1 MSAKDE
7 LKKHATEL
15 AEATGVAAEIIEE
28 GTRLFVLLQ
37 KVPLPLGVASVSATD
52 VLFITDTQYP
62 LSAMDMFWT
71 EIEVMRLDSSL
82 FEGSECVEEYMGRK
96 WRRFSYHRNGI
107 WNPGGNPL
115 LDHYTFVET
124 RWSGKAQR

>member
-7 LKKHATEL
+7 LKKHAAEL
-15 AEATGVAAEIIEE
+15 TATTGVGVEIIEE

-37 KVPLPLGVASVSATD
+37 KVPLPQGTASVSATD
-52 VLFITDTQYP
+52 VLFISDMQYP

-71 EIEVMRLDSSL
+71 ELDVLRPDKSL
-82 FEGSECVEEYMGRK
+82 FEGSDCIEGYLDRR

-115 LDHYTFVET
+115 LDHYSFVET